1 MKIGINLSITDELKD
16 ITSIAKEA
24 EDLGFESIWVAE
36 HVFVPV
42 KTESRYAG
50 SADGSLPERM
60 AHVAD
65 PFITLAMAAA
75 VTRTLR
81 LGTAVCLIPQ
91 RNPLL
96 LAKEIATLDH
106 FSGGRF
112 MLGAGAGWLKE
123 ESEILGGDF
132 PHRWTQ
138 AGEAI
143 RAMKEIW
150 TQEEAEFHGK
160 YFDFPPV
167 RSFPKPVQKPHPP
180 VYLGGTAAN
189 VFKRV
194 VSYANGWIPTG
205 RVAPEQ
211 IVEGRQTLNDL
222 CDKAGRDPGSIEIS
236 GYALPPDPEVIKRYE
251 EAGVGRAIIRAA
263 AYEGEDGLLMP
274 KEIAEKVLR

>member
-1 MKIGINLSITDELKD
+1 MKVGINLSITDDLSD
-16 ITSIAKEA
+16 VTPIARQA

-36 HVFVPV
+36 HAFVPV
-42 KTESRYAG
+42 HTESRYAG
-50 SADGSLPERM
+50 SPDGTIPERM
-60 AHVAD
+60 AHIAD
-65 PFITLAMAAA
+65 PFIILAMAAA
-75 VTRTLR
+75 VTKTLR

-112 MLGAGAGWLKE
+112 TLGAGAGWLKE

-132 PHRWTQ
+132 PHRWAQ

-143 RAMKEIW
+143 KVMKQIW
-150 TQEEAEFHGK
+150 THEEAEHHGR

-194 VSYANGWIPTG
+194 VSYADGWMPTG
-205 RVAPEQ
+205 RVNPEGLGK
-211 IVEGRQTLNDL
+211 GRQTIRDI
-222 CDKAGRDPGSIEIS
+222 CAEVGRDPGSIEITV
-236 GYALPPDPEVIKRYE
+236 YAVAPDLDVI
-251 EAGVGRAIIRAA
+251 EAYKKAGADRVIIRAA
-263 AYEGEDGLLMP
+263 AFDGDDGLP
-274 KEIAEKVLR
+274 SPQEIAKKVL